1 MNSLLI
7 IAVSAGIIL
16 CIFGSAFF
24 SAAEMSYSS
33 VNELR
38 MENLSAKGERKA
50 DRVLKIIRN
59 FDDALSTI
67 LIGNNLVNI
76 ASSSLA
82 SVLMIMISRE
92 DLTWLATLII
102 TVLIIIFGETIPK
115 ITAKKNAN
123 RFSLAFSGILSVLMI
138 VFKPLVWIVTR
149 LIHLIT
155 RFIKPEKT
163 AAGEEEAA
171 REFSSIIETAED
183 EGVLDGDCSELVQNA
198 IDFPEVTAQE
208 CMTSRVDMQAIDIE
222 DSLSDILEFVDKTPF
237 TRIPVYED
245 SVDNIIGILHLN
257 HLFKA
262 LADEREKNGGII
274 PDKPDIRALLMPP
287 LYVYKTMDLP
297 IVLTRMRDARQHLAI
312 VTDEYSGTEG
322 IITLEDVLEEI
333 VGDIW
338 DETDVIENEVEQLSE
353 NSYAVDGDMPIGDF
367 LELMEISEPDFDFE
381 SETLGGWIIE
391 YLERFPQR
399 GDELDYEN
407 IHVRVLEVDGLR
419 VEKAEVTKQDA

>member
-1 MNSLLI
+1 MNVLLVTLLI
-7 IAVSAGIIL
+7 AGIVL
-16 CIFGSAFF
+16 CIVASAFF
-24 SAAEMSYSS
+24 SASEMSYSS

-38 MENLSAKGERKA
+38 MENLSTKGEKRA
-50 DRVLKIIRN
+50 DRVLKIIHR

-76 ASSSLA
+76 ACSSLA
-82 SVLMIMISRE
+82 SVLVLMIGLES
-92 DLTWLATLII
+92 LTWLATVVI
-102 TVLIIIFGETIPK
+102 TVAVIIFGETIPK

-123 RFSLAFSGILSVLMI
+123 RFALAFSGIIRVLMI
-138 VFKPLVWIVTR
+138 VFKPLVWLVTK

-155 RFIKPEKT
+155 RAIKAEKDDVD
-163 AAGEEEAA
+163 EEEAA

-183 EGVLDGDCSELVQNA
+183 EGVLNEDCSELVQNA
-198 IDFPEVTAQE
+198 ISFPEVTAQE
-208 CMTSRVDMQAIDIE
+208 CMTSRVDMEAIDIE
-222 DSLSDILEFVDKTPF
+222 DSLEEILEFVEKTPYS
-237 TRIPVYED
+237 RIPVYED

-257 HLFKA
+257 HLFKT
-262 LADEREKNGGII
+262 LADARERNGGVI
-274 PDKPDIRALLMPP
+274 PEKPDIRALLMPP

-338 DETDVIENEVEQLSE
+338 DETDVIENEVVQLSE
-353 NSYAVDGDMPIGDF
+353 NSYEVDGDMPIGDF
-367 LELMEISEPDFDFE
+367 LELVEINELDFDFE

-391 YLERFPQR
+391 YLENFPAN
-399 GDELDYEN
+399 GDELVYEN
-407 IHVRVLEVDGLR
+407 LHVKVLAVDGLR
-419 VEKAEVTKQDA
+419 VERAEVTKLDE